1 MGVQVTPHPA
11 WVADLDRALEPIQQ
25 TILNTPVVEDAAEN
39 CLAPAKIQNFLVAF
53 YPIIRDF
60 PQWLQLLLDRSPDDG
75 RAFFEDNIR
84 VERRHD
90 AMWRA
95 MGDGFDVPRERFVR
109 REPMLPQVRT
119 FHRFLTDMCRSEPF
133 GVAVA
138 ATNYAVEG
146 MAQRISEKAL
156 CGLGKND
163 KIGPKGRWW
172 LEEHAKYDDEH
183 PVQALEIV
191 KRCIARGESTAPVT
205 EAARTSLTLMR
216 DAMVAAYD
224 VSWP

>member
-1 MGVQVTPHPA
+1 M
-11 WVADLDRALEPIQQ
+11 
-25 TILNTPVVEDAAEN
+25 
-39 CLAPAKIQNFLVAF
+39 
-53 YPIIRDF
+53 IRRPPRSTLF
-60 PQWLQLLLDRSPDDG
+60 PYTTLFRS
-75 RAFFEDNIR
+75 
-84 VERRHD
+84 
-90 AMWRA
+90 WRA

-119 FHRFLTDMCRSEPF
+119 IHRFLTDMCRSEPF

-191 KRCIARGESTAPVT
+191 KRCLARASRRPPSRRRP
-205 EAARTSLTLMR
+205 AR
-216 DAMVAAYD
+216 A
-224 VSWP
+224 

>member
-119 FHRFLTDMCRSEPF
+119 NHRFLTDMCRSEPF

-138 ATNYAVEG
+138 ATNYAGEG
-146 MAQRISEKAL
+146 MAQRISEKGR
-156 CGLGKND
+156 CGLGK
-163 KIGPKGRWW
+163 KEQIGPKGGGG
-172 LEEHAKYDDEH
+172 AGGKPQDDDQH
-183 PVQALEIV
+183 PGAGLGDVQGRIPPG
-191 KRCIARGESTAPVT
+191 R
-205 EAARTSLTLMR
+205 AAG
-216 DAMVAAYD
+216 
-224 VSWP
+224 P

>member
-1 MGVQVTPHPA
+1 MGVQVTLHPA
-11 WVADLDRALEPIQQ
+11 WVADLDRGIEPIQQ

-39 CLAPAKIQNFLVAF
+39 CLAPAQIQNFLVAF

-163 KIGPKGRWW
+163 KIGPKGRGGVGGAAT
-172 LEEHAKYDDEH
+172 EEDGPPGKGAGV
-183 PVQALEIV
+183 VQRPRA
-191 KRCIARGESTAPVT
+191 
-205 EAARTSLTLMR
+205 
-216 DAMVAAYD
+216 
-224 VSWP
+224 

>member
-1 MGVQVTPHPA
+1 M
-11 WVADLDRALEPIQQ
+11 
-25 TILNTPVVEDAAEN
+25 
-39 CLAPAKIQNFLVAF
+39 
-53 YPIIRDF
+53 
-60 PQWLQLLLDRSPDDG
+60 
-75 RAFFEDNIR
+75 
-84 VERRHD
+84 
-90 AMWRA
+90 
-95 MGDGFDVPRERFVR
+95 
-109 REPMLPQVRT
+109 
-119 FHRFLTDMCRSEPF
+119 
-133 GVAVA
+133 AVA

-191 KRCIARGESTAPVT
+191 KRCVARGESTAAVT

>member
-11 WVADLDRALEPIQQ
+11 WGADLDRAREPIQQ

-60 PQWLQLLLDRSPDDG
+60 PQWLQLLLHRSPDDG

-119 FHRFLTDMCRSEPF
+119 IHRFLTDMCRSEPF

-163 KIGPKGRWW
+163 KIGPKGRGGVG
-172 LEEHAKYDDEH
+172 EHAKEEDEH
-183 PVQALEIV
+183 PVPALGIV
-191 KRCIARGESTAPVT
+191 KRCIAPGGADGPLT
-205 EAARTSLTLMR
+205 EAARTGP
-216 DAMVAAYD
+216 A
-224 VSWP
+224 